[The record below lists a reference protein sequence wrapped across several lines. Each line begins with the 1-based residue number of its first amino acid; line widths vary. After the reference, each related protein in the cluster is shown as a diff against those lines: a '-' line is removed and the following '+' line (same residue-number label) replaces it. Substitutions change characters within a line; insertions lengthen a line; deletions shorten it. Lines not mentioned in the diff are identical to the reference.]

1 MACGGIGISEQGIS
15 SSSCFISVLILS
27 LFIRALLLDTD
38 EANELL
44 ISGADVTAAVTV
56 LVISVE
62 PAVMPEFIL
71 LALVVAVSIVDAG
84 GKPSDFVTTTL
95 VSVAVCK
102 LPGILPSVVVDAED
116 ATVVSAELM
125 VVIVD
130 TAIDDDAVSAHL
142 ISLAKEDD
150 GTVTT
155 DEPAVVTVVAV
166 EFGVAKASVEV

>member
-44 ISGADVTAAVTV
+44 IVGADVTAAVTV

-62 PAVMPEFIL
+62 PAEMPEFIL

-84 GKPSDFVTTTL
+84 VKPSDFVMTTF
-95 VSVAVCK
+95 VSVALCK
-102 LPGILPSVVVDAED
+102 LTGILPSAVVDAEE
-116 ATVVSAELM
+116 ATGVSAELM

-130 TAIDDDAVSAHL
+130 TAIDDDTVSVHL

-150 GTVTT
+150 GTVAA
-155 DEPAVVTVVAV
+155 DEPAVVTIVAV
-166 EFGVAKASVEV
+166 EFVVAKASVEV